1 MLAKYAVLGASQRVI
16 NMNHTLFSRV
26 NLAIFY
32 CQEDHTDLT
41 YGCSLE
47 YLFNLPDERLHAISI
62 LLLLYYC

>member
-32 CQEDHTDLT
+32 CQEDHTDLM
-41 YGCSLE
+41 YGCFLE
-47 YLFNLPDERLHAISI
+47 FQMKDHIQ
-62 LLLLYYC
+62 